1 MCKDNDS
8 GCCFCL
14 PSYISLILLALYD
27 IFIAVAT
34 VASFQYI
41 EKFDIAYQIY
51 IFVTIALAVWQV
63 IPFIA
68 FFIMRHAVWPRLLI
82 FISHVISLLWMTAF
96 FLLSIADIVPSNCNH
111 RPSDSC
117 GMSDLIQW
125 LLVICLIVNLIF
137 LSFNLFGAYKFVQAA
152 RVADTDNKE

>member
-1 MCKDNDS
+1 MCKDNDG

-27 IFIAVAT
+27 IFIAVA
-34 VASFQYI
+34 SFYNI
-41 EKFDIAYQIY
+41 ESFDSDYQIY
-51 IFVTIALAVWQV
+51 TYINIALAVWQL

-68 FFIMRHAVWPRLLI
+68 FFIMRQAVWPRLLI
-82 FISHVISLLWMTAF
+82 FISHVISLLWMTAY
-96 FLLSIADIVPSNCNH
+96 FLLSIAYIVPGNCNH

-117 GMSDLIQW
+117 AISDVIQW
-125 LLVICLIVNLIF
+125 FLVICLIVNLIF